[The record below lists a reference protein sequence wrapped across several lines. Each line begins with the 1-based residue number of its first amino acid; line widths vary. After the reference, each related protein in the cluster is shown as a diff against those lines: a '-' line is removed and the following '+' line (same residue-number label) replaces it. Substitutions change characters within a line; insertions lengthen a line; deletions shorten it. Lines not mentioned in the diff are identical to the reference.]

1 MLTRKRIMVF
11 LFGCIGSRLLLVLLA
26 KYINEK
32 YLPLMGIVALIISI
46 SFIYLYFIGNK
57 KADMQLEWLGERMIW
72 WNQLRIV
79 HAMFF
84 LLFAIFAIQRKN
96 YSWIILLVD
105 CMFGLGMWILHN
117 TYMINFN

>member
-1 MLTRKRIMVF
+1 MLTRKRIKVF

-57 KADMQLEWLGERMIW
+57 KADMQLEWLGDRMIW
-72 WNQLRIV
+72 WNKLRIV
-79 HAMFF
+79 HATFF

-117 TYMINFN
+117 RYMINFN